1 MKKADA
7 IWNKGSELIDD
18 DGEIRELTSAD
29 FKTMKPFSSLPL
41 DLQKKLKAIN
51 RGVQKAPVKKPIS
64 IRLST
69 DVLEGFKAT
78 GSGWQSRMD
87 DALREWL
94 AGHGKKTGTR

>member
-1 MKKADA
+1 MIDRSD
-7 IWNKGSELIDD
+7 WTDD
-18 DGEIRELTSAD
+18 DGEVRELTREEIAGMGTFAD
-29 FKTMKPFSSLPL
+29 LPAE
-41 DLQKKLKAIN
+41 LQAKLKAIN
-51 RGVQKAPVKKPIS
+51 RGAQKAPVKKPIS

>member
-1 MKKADA
+1 MIDRSD
-7 IWNKGSELIDD
+7 WTDD
-18 DGEIRELTSAD
+18 DGEVRELTREEFAGMGTFAD
-29 FKTMKPFSSLPL
+29 LPL
-41 DLQKKLKAIN
+41 ELQRKLKAIN
-51 RGVQKAPVKKPIS
+51 RGAQKAPVKKPIS

>member
-1 MKKADA
+1 MKRADA
-7 IWNKGSELIDD
+7 IWNKGPELIDE
-18 DGEIRELTSAD
+18 DGEVRELTAAD
-29 FKTMKPFSSLPL
+29 FKRMKPFSSLPL
-41 DLQKKLKAIN
+41 ELQEKLKAIN
-51 RGVQKAPVKKPIS
+51 RGAQKAPVKKPIS

-87 DALREWL
+87 EALREWL